1 MLYLASLLSIAF
13 LVANSVVGHPSEA
26 PSTSVNLARRTEL
39 EIATR
44 RSLADCEIHL
54 ARRGYTGRS
63 ISRRTA
69 LAEELRKKRG
79 LANRSPYKRA
89 LTVENVTSTSHLSN
103 VIGLTSDSDPFS
115 SNSSCVLTPE
125 LEQGPYYVQGEYIC
139 SNMSEDQPGLIDVS
153 TCEPLTGVYLDV
165 WHCNA
170 TGVYAGIVA
179 DGNGD
184 SSVESNWNTTFLR
197 GIQQMNDEGYAQF
210 ETIFPGHYSG
220 RTTHFHMI
228 VHADGTVF
236 DNGTFKSDGNQHIGQ
251 VFFDQD
257 LITAVEATSPY
268 STNTIAIT
276 NNEDDRV
283 FVAGVVPDS
292 GTGVD
297 PILEYVYLGDDLS
310 GGLLLWGTVGIDLTA
325 SYESSPGGYF
335 TEAGGIENENAT
347 VIGVNG
353 GAPGGNGTDGG
364 FDGGNGTT
372 TTFTDSGNATS
383 TNSESSSTTQLLC
396 TWLLHVGPGIIRLW

>member
-1 MLYLASLLSIAF
+1 M
-13 LVANSVVGHPSEA
+13 
-26 PSTSVNLARRTEL
+26 TTMK
-39 EIATR
+39 
-44 RSLADCEIHL
+44 
-54 ARRGYTGRS
+54 

-125 LEQGPYYVQGEYIC
+125 LEQGPYYVQGEYIR
-139 SNMSEDQPGLIDVS
+139 SNMSEDQPGVPAYVNIELIDVFI
-153 TCEPLTGVYLDV
+153 CEPLTGVYLDV

-197 GIQQMNDEGYAQF
+197 GIQKMNDEGYAQF

-220 RTTHFHMI
+220 RTTHFYMI

-236 DNGTFKSDGNQHIGQ
+236 NNGTFKSDGNQHI

-325 SYESSPGGYF
+325 SYESSPGGYL
-335 TEAGGIENENAT
+335 TAAGGIENENAT
-347 VIGVNG
+347 AIGVNG

-383 TNSESSSTTQLLC
+383 T
-396 TWLLHVGPGIIRLW
+396 GIIRLW